1 MKKVRYAVVG
11 LGHISQGALMPGF
24 KNARNSELTAL
35 VSGDAAKLRKLAKL
49 YGVSHTYSYQQ
60 YDECLKSGEFDAVYI
75 GLPNQLHCDYTVRA
89 AAAGIHVLCEKPMA
103 VNAGECER
111 MIAACDAGKVKLM
124 IAYRLH
130 FEEGN
135 LEAIRT
141 ASSGKLGELRI
152 FHATFSQQVADKNV
166 RTEESEN
173 QGGGSV
179 YDMGVYCINAARYMF
194 RDEPMEVFA
203 AAATSPTDQRF
214 KNSAEMTSAILR
226 FPGDRLALVTSSF
239 GAAQFSE
246 FCLIGT
252 KGHIRLAP
260 AYDYKQPIVS
270 EVVIGT
276 KTKKKQYRETDQF
289 GAELIY
295 FSDCI
300 LENREPEPNGVE
312 GLADVR
318 VVRAILESVRTKGPI
333 QLPPFKKVDRPTLSQ
348 LIRKPPVKQ
357 LKLVDAPPP
366 TR

>member
-1 MKKVRYAVVG
+1 VR
-11 LGHISQGALMPGF
+11 L
-24 KNARNSELTAL
+24 N
-35 VSGDAAKLRKLAKL
+35 
-49 YGVSHTYSYQQ
+49 
-60 YDECLKSGEFDAVYI
+60 
-75 GLPNQLHCDYTVRA
+75 
-89 AAAGIHVLCEKPMA
+89 
-103 VNAGECER
+103 
-111 MIAACDAGKVKLM
+111 
-124 IAYRLH
+124 
-130 FEEGN
+130 
-135 LEAIRT
+135 
-141 ASSGKLGELRI
+141 
-152 FHATFSQQVADKNV
+152 
-166 RTEESEN
+166 
-173 QGGGSV
+173 
-179 YDMGVYCINAARYMF
+179 
-194 RDEPMEVFA
+194 
-203 AAATSPTDQRF
+203 
-214 KNSAEMTSAILR
+214 
-226 FPGDRLALVTSSF
+226 
-239 GAAQFSE
+239 FSE